1 MFVCVYMQLSVY
13 RLLIFCIWYIIGLIF
28 TVYLLLTF
36 RSYNYSHD
44 IDFNITGW
52 TQLSLAA
59 RSKGININPQKMDS
73 GRHETNLRKM
83 DIDIKTL
90 TSKGFHP
97 NVTATPVSFSA
108 LLTYLE
114 GLAPKFEDLKV
125 TSQSFSYSIV
135 CVSKCCSLFTLFPC
149 KIRSLRPFQVEGI
162 RGQTRGTLVEGG
174 ISWVFTISYSFPF
187 KPATMPVVPA
197 YLTIFSRVE
206 GTGESLY
213 YSLIP

>member
-52 TQLSLAA
+52 TQLSMAA
-59 RSKGININPQKMDS
+59 RSKGININPQKLDS

-83 DIDIKTL
+83 DVDIKTL

-125 TSQSFSYSIV
+125 TSQSFSYSIA

-149 KIRSLRPFQVEGI
+149 KICSLRPFQVEGI
-162 RGQTRGTLVEGG
+162 SGQTRGGF
-174 ISWVFTISYSFPF
+174 SWMGEYRVFF
-187 KPATMPVVPA
+187 
-197 YLTIFSRVE
+197 L
-206 GTGESLY
+206 L
-213 YSLIP
+213 L

>member
-1 MFVCVYMQLSVY
+1 M
-13 RLLIFCIWYIIGLIF
+13 LLPYI
-28 TVYLLLTF
+28 YLLTF

-44 IDFNITGW
+44 VNFNIIGW

-114 GLAPKFEDLKV
+114 GLVPKFEELKV
-125 TSQSFSYSIV
+125 INQSFSYSIAEFV
-135 CVSKCCSLFTLFPC
+135 
-149 KIRSLRPFQVEGI
+149 
-162 RGQTRGTLVEGG
+162 
-174 ISWVFTISYSFPF
+174 
-187 KPATMPVVPA
+187 
-197 YLTIFSRVE
+197 
-206 GTGESLY
+206 
-213 YSLIP
+213 

>member
-13 RLLIFCIWYIIGLIF
+13 RLLIFIHLIYYRPNFLPYI
-28 TVYLLLTF
+28 YLLTF

-52 TQLSLAA
+52 TQLSMAA
-59 RSKGININPQKMDS
+59 RSKGININPQKLDS

-83 DIDIKTL
+83 DVDIKTL

-125 TSQSFSYSIV
+125 TSQSFSYSIA

-149 KIRSLRPFQVEGI
+149 KICSLRPFQVEGI
-162 RGQTRGTLVEGG
+162 SGQTRGG
-174 ISWVFTISYSFPF
+174 
-187 KPATMPVVPA
+187 
-197 YLTIFSRVE
+197 FS
-206 GTGESLY
+206 
-213 YSLIP
+213 